1 MSNRRDARDKVRHG
15 WSGALSVASVARV
28 SHNDES
34 PDAAMRQ
41 RVLDA
46 ALAELATT
54 NAGSFTIAAVAQ
66 RAGLEVQV
74 VKDMWANTPELISA
88 ALMAYAGRTM
98 PVPDTGSLCE
108 DLVGYAKGFA
118 AAVNSPTGRRLLD
131 AVVAT
136 PKDWDVSGWRSA
148 FFQAHRRL
156 VQSSAVPRPAHYR
169 RGLRSRGGPS
179 IERHS
184 HESLRPG
191 ELHCAPACSAFGSV
205 TRHGSAAAPLGVTRP
220 GPCQ

>member
-1 MSNRRDARDKVRHG
+1 MVGGTIGCVGGEGEPQRRITRCRNASAGSGRRACRTRDHQR
-15 WSGALSVASVARV
+15 
-28 SHNDES
+28 
-34 PDAAMRQ
+34 
-41 RVLDA
+41 RVLHDC
-46 ALAELATT
+46 
-54 NAGSFTIAAVAQ
+54 GVAQ

-156 VQSSAVPRPAHYR
+156 VQSSAVLRPAHYR